1 MKVVGPCMAFTAFF
15 LLGLLKLT
23 ADAPK
28 PIELHVSPRIA
39 FAPASLAIQV
49 RVHASPDDRWIN
61 IVTDSGEF
69 YRRSEWSIEPGR
81 SLYRV
86 DWKGLS
92 AGEYDV
98 IAVIGHGDVETG
110 RDRQSVQIAGNGL

>member
-1 MKVVGPCMAFTAFF
+1 MVAPCMFVTVFF
-15 LLGLLKLT
+15 LLTLLRLA

-28 PIELHVSPRIA
+28 PIELHISPRIA

-49 RVHASPDDRWIN
+49 RVHASPEDRWIN
-61 IVTDSGEF
+61 VVTDSGEF
-69 YRRSEWSIEPGR
+69 YRRSDFSIEPDR
-81 SLYRV
+81 TLYRV
-86 DWKGLS
+86 DWRALP

-98 IAVIGHGDVETG
+98 IAVIGHGDIETG

>member
-1 MKVVGPCMAFTAFF
+1 MKVVGPCIAFTAFF
-15 LLGLLKLT
+15 LFALLKLT

-49 RVHASPDDRWIN
+49 RVHASPEDRWIN

-69 YRRSEWSIEPGR
+69 YRRSDFSIEPDR
-81 SLYRV
+81 TLYRIE
-86 DWKGLS
+86 WRALP

-98 IAVIGHGDVETG
+98 IAVIGHGDVVTG
-110 RDRQSVQIAGNGL
+110 RDRQSIQIASNGP